1 MKKLIAAGLACALT
15 LTVGGTVF
23 AHIKAGRKYPP
34 PGSTVMGTATAY
46 TVAVLAGGI

>member
-23 AHIKAGRKYPP
+23 AHHPP